1 MKKYIPAIDGLRAV
15 AILIVLSSHILGEGI
30 IPGGFGVTLFFFI
43 SGYLITEILIAE
55 HDATRTID
63 IKAFYIRRF
72 RRLAPALLSMVGFVT
87 AIYALLGKPIS
98 GSEIS
103 AAVFYYLNY
112 YAIAGGAM
120 PLPLGPLWS
129 LAIEEH
135 YYLVYPLVLLI
146 GLRDRTALL
155 YGLLILCIA
164 VLLWRY
170 ILVSGNA
177 PELRTYTATDTR
189 IDSIVF
195 GALLA
200 LLMHKGATV
209 SPRILALGVSLAAIM
224 VLASLLIR
232 GHAFRET
239 LRYSLQG
246 LAMLPVFYAVLFE
259 PRASLLRIGLENPAL
274 VWIGKISYSLYLW
287 HFPAMVL
294 SKNFLHQIGPAAL
307 AAVTIVVSFSLA
319 TASYY
324 WVEMP
329 LRHKRGP

>member
-1 MKKYIPAIDGLRAV
+1 
-15 AILIVLSSHILGEGI
+15 
-30 IPGGFGVTLFFFI
+30 
-43 SGYLITEILIAE
+43 
-55 HDATRTID
+55 
-63 IKAFYIRRF
+63 
-72 RRLAPALLSMVGFVT
+72 MVGFVT
-87 AIYALLGKPIS
+87 AIYVLLGKPIS

-146 GLRDRTALL
+146 GLRNRTALL

-170 ILVSGNA
+170 VLVSGNA

-189 IDSIVF
+189 IDSIAY

-200 LLMHKGATV
+200 LLMHKGATL
-209 SPRILALGVSLAAIM
+209 SPRVLAFGLSLAAIM
-224 VLASLLIR
+224 ILASLLIR
-232 GHAFRET
+232 DHAFRQT

-246 LAMLPVFYAVLFE
+246 LAMLPFFYAILFE
-259 PRASLLRIGLENPAL
+259 PRATLLRIGLENPAL

-294 SKNFLHQIGPAAL
+294 SKTFLHQVGPIAL
-307 AAVTIVVSFSLA
+307 AAVTIVVSFSVA

-324 WVEMP
+324 LVERP